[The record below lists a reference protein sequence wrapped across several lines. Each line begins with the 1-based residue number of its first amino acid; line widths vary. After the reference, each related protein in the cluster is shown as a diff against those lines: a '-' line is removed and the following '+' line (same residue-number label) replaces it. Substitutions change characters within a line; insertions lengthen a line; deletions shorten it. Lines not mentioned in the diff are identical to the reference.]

1 MSILGRISQILKA
14 NVNDALDKAE
24 DPAKMIEQTLR
35 ELHENLAEV
44 KQETAGVIADE
55 KAAERRFLDCKKD
68 IEKAELAAKNALIA
82 GNDGDAKIILARKS
96 ELMAAL
102 ENHETVY
109 KQAHENSEKMRTAHD
124 KLVSD
129 IESLENR
136 KDAIKAKMAVAK
148 TQDRINKMTG
158 ADKAAGTIEAFNR
171 WEAKANK
178 RLDSARAAEDL
189 NKNDDAS
196 SLANQYVSGTGVSV
210 DEELAKMKAE
220 LGLEGAGK

>member
-35 ELHENLAEV
+35 ELREDLAEV

-68 IEKAELAAKNALIA
+68 IEKATLAAKNALIT
-82 GNDGDAKIILARKS
+82 GNEGDAKKILARKN
-96 ELMAAL
+96 ELTAAL
-102 ENHETVY
+102 ESYETVY
-109 KQAHENSEKMRTAHD
+109 KQAHDNAEKMRAAHD

-129 IESLENR
+129 IEALENR
-136 KDAIKAKMAVAK
+136 KDTIKAKMAVAK
-148 TQDRINKMTG
+148 TQERINKMSG
-158 ADKAAGTIEAFNR
+158 VDKVAGTIEAFNR

-178 RLDSARAAEDL
+178 RLDSARAAESL
-189 NKNDDAS
+189 NKTDDTVN
-196 SLANQYVSGTGVSV
+196 LVNQYAAGASASV
-210 DEELAKMKAE
+210 DAEIAKMKAE
-220 LGLEGAGK
+220 LSIN